1 MLYINRALKMLWPPL
16 SWVVL
21 MVGESSCPGELAA
34 EVLEK
39 SMENIASQMQ
49 GIQENKHISGQ
60 QAR

>member
-1 MLYINRALKMLWPPL
+1 
-16 SWVVL
+16 
-21 MVGESSCPGELAA
+21 MVGESSCPGELAV